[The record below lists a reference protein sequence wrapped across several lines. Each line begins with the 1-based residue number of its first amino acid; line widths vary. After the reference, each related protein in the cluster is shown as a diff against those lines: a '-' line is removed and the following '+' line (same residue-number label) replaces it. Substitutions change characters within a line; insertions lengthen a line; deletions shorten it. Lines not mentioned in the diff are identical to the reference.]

1 MRFGSFIL
9 GTVVGSF
16 LTAFFSRKQPA
27 ANGAVKLAGETM
39 NRVMGLA
46 VNKAVNKMMQ
56 TSSAD
61 KREENREENK
71 AADAI
76 VQVENIVNNDEQL
89 KREVNKILNESGHR
103 E

>member
-16 LTAFFSRKQPA
+16 LTAFFRRNPPA
-27 ANGAVKLAGETM
+27 AGAAVKLAGESM

-46 VNKAVNKMMQ
+46 ANKMMR
-56 TSSAD
+56 TSSASR
-61 KREENREENK
+61 KEERSEEQN
-71 AADAI
+71 AAEAI

-89 KREVNKILNESGHR
+89 KREVSEILNDSEHGHR
-103 E
+103 